1 MFFQKVQEGS
11 CFHPGPGD
19 DVCRGVKSLFVEE
32 ELFITDSSE
41 NKSKEDREEEHG
53 RQECCEAFT
62 LDGNDMMMQQQQQQ
76 QQLSQQFSH
85 RKTKTGKSFEW

>member
-1 MFFQKVQEGS
+1 VVLLKVALWWVFFLSFFLSVFLKVGCGFSFMFFQKVQEGS

-41 NKSKEDREEEHG
+41 NKSKEDRGEEHG
-53 RQECCEAFT
+53 RQ
-62 LDGNDMMMQQQQQQ
+62 
-76 QQLSQQFSH
+76 
-85 RKTKTGKSFEW
+85 